1 MPMTSIPVGP
11 QRVCAQPA
19 TSVMYAIGML
29 DSQEG
34 EGSGPRAGDLPQ
46 VVQHIDELAPVPVGT
61 RRRRQLGALSRI
73 FFQRCFYL
81 FVLLVAL
88 FILAP
93 LVPESSEGRFA
104 ANLVNAFVVIA
115 TVAAVRRT
123 MFSFIVVL
131 LLAAP
136 TLFFQ
141 WLGLSI
147 DDPRLPAYSRMFG
160 ALLYVTTIV
169 YLLQY
174 VFRPDVMTAD
184 KLFGAAAAYLMLGV
198 FWAYLYRLTG
208 YYSPGAF
215 AVAGQATTLEFFDA
229 LYFSITVLTSTGF
242 GDISPLTK
250 EARAICMIEQIVGV
264 LFAAILIARLAGA
277 YSEFQ
282 KR

>member
-1 MPMTSIPVGP
+1 MAI
-11 QRVCAQPA
+11 R
-19 TSVMYAIGML
+19 YAR
-29 DSQEG
+29 D
-34 EGSGPRAGDLPQ
+34 
-46 VVQHIDELAPVPVGT
+46 
-61 RRRRQLGALSRI
+61 ALSRI

-81 FVLLVAL
+81 FVVLVAL

-93 LVPESSEGRFA
+93 LVPESDEGRFA
-104 ANLVNAFVVIA
+104 ANLVNAFVIVA
-115 TVAAVRRT
+115 TVAAVGRT

-147 DDPRLPAYSRMFG
+147 NDMQLLAYSWMSG
-160 ALLYVTTIV
+160 ALLYLATIV

-174 VFRPDVMTAD
+174 VFRPNVMTTD

-198 FWAYLYRLTG
+198 FWGYLYRLTG
-208 YYSPGAF
+208 YYSPAAF
-215 AVAGQATTLEFFDA
+215 AVAGQATSLEFFDA

-250 EARAICMIEQIVGV
+250 EARAICMVEQIVGV
-264 LFAAILIARLAGA
+264 LFAGILIARLASA
-277 YSEFQ
+277 YSEVQ
-282 KR
+282 RQQ